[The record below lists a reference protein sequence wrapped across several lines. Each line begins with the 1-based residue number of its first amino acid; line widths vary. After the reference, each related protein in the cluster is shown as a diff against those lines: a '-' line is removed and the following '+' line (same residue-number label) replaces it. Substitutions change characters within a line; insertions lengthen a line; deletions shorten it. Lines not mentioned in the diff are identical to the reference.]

1 MFEALATYMG
11 MGWIYYVLVVI
22 YALTVVA
29 IVIVIISEN
38 RNPVKSLAWVTVLL
52 LLPFVGIVLYVFFGR
67 NIKNK
72 RMISRRNR
80 RRLKKRELRHPRN
93 ILPEGF
99 SEESRQ
105 KIRLGRS
112 LTGAPFHPGNDI
124 NIFISGA
131 DKMAAFKNDLRNAQ
145 RSICMQ
151 YYIFCD
157 DNVGTEIRDIL
168 VDRARAGVEVRVI
181 YDHVGSWGTSS
192 RFFKSLQEAGVKVYP
207 FFKVTFPQLGTK
219 INWRNHRKICI
230 IDGAVGYIG
239 GMNIA
244 DRYVDGGSRFDKWRD
259 THARVKGPIIASL
272 LHSFAVDW
280 NFMGQPLIDDIADPA
295 ETYDKGDVGMQLL
308 TSGPTSQWSDI
319 EFIFQKAISSAKKRV
334 YIQTPY
340 FLPTDSLLK
349 SLQAAA
355 LAHVDVRVMI
365 PAHSDSSML
374 TYASE
379 SYISECL
386 RAGIKFYQ
394 YTAGMLH
401 SKTILVDDE
410 FSTIGSSNFDFRS
423 FEHNFEANLF
433 IYSHRVNERM
443 ADIFRTDIHDC
454 RRIMPAEWRSRP
466 LMRKAMQSL
475 LRLLSPIL

>member
-131 DKMAAFKNDLRNAQ
+131 DKMAAFKDDLRNAQ

-244 DRYVDGGSRFDKWRD
+244 DRYMD
-259 THARVKGPIIASL
+259 
-272 LHSFAVDW
+272 
-280 NFMGQPLIDDIADPA
+280 
-295 ETYDKGDVGMQLL
+295 
-308 TSGPTSQWSDI
+308 
-319 EFIFQKAISSAKKRV
+319 
-334 YIQTPY
+334 
-340 FLPTDSLLK
+340 
-349 SLQAAA
+349 
-355 LAHVDVRVMI
+355 
-365 PAHSDSSML
+365 
-374 TYASE
+374 
-379 SYISECL
+379 
-386 RAGIKFYQ
+386 
-394 YTAGMLH
+394 
-401 SKTILVDDE
+401 
-410 FSTIGSSNFDFRS
+410 
-423 FEHNFEANLF
+423 
-433 IYSHRVNERM
+433 
-443 ADIFRTDIHDC
+443 
-454 RRIMPAEWRSRP
+454 
-466 LMRKAMQSL
+466 
-475 LRLLSPIL
+475 

>member
-131 DKMAAFKNDLRNAQ
+131 DKMAAFKDDLRNAQ

-239 GMNIA
+239 GINIA
-244 DRYVDGGSRFDKWRD
+244 DRYMDGGSRFDKWRD

-334 YIQTPY
+334 YIQTP
-340 FLPTDSLLK
+340 
-349 SLQAAA
+349 
-355 LAHVDVRVMI
+355 
-365 PAHSDSSML
+365 
-374 TYASE
+374 
-379 SYISECL
+379 YISECL